1 MNSEMNIGNIA
12 PHWDVVI
19 IGGGITGAGT
29 LREATNMG
37 LQALLVE
44 QKDFAWGTSSRSSK
58 LVHGGLRY
66 LKEGHFLLTK
76 MAVEERES
84 LLKEAPGLVEPL
96 EFLLPVYE
104 HQRPG
109 KHTLKIGL
117 SLYDLMA
124 REHQHRF
131 LEKAEFY
138 RRMPY
143 ARQEGL
149 KGGFH
154 FYDAQVDDSRL
165 VLRLIN
171 ESVAAGAGALNY
183 TAAIDILRNEAGE
196 VAGVKIEDT
205 ETRESRTVET
215 ALVINA
221 TGCWA
226 ERLHPS
232 PEPGRHLRPLRGS
245 HLVFSSAA
253 LPINVGVCLVHPR
266 DNRTIFVLPWEGAVL
281 VGTTD
286 LDHKTDL
293 SLEPTI
299 TEGEIAYLLEGLN
312 TLFPSLEISLN
323 DCISV
328 FAGLRPVLSEG
339 RLSPS
344 AESREHVVWVD
355 KGLVTVTGGKLT
367 TFRRLAWDAL
377 KAAKPFLESQK
388 FSDKHKPL
396 FAKPPDK
403 MPSGLGLSDIVWRRL
418 YGRYGQGANR
428 LVQAARA
435 QDLEPITG
443 THTLWAELP
452 YVAANERVRHLSDL
466 LLRRVRIGLLTPRG
480 GKDHLKRIR
489 ALCQPILSWDNKRW
503 REETAMYLEHWRQF
517 HALPIQLTASRG
529 IKTLAPFAIIG
540 EWLHAIA
547 SKIVPKRWKSNPN

>member
-1 MNSEMNIGNIA
+1 MNKNMDISTITS
-12 PHWDVVI
+12 HWDLVV
-19 IGGGITGAGT
+19 IGGGITGAGI

-37 LQALLVE
+37 LKSLLVE

-76 MAVEERES
+76 ISVEEREY

-96 EFLLPVYE
+96 ELLLPVYA

-109 KHTLKIGL
+109 RRTLKIGL

-124 REHQHRF
+124 RERHHRF
-131 LEKAEFY
+131 YEKTEFY
-138 RRMPY
+138 RHMPY
-143 ARQEGL
+143 ARQQGL
-149 KGGFH
+149 KGGFL

-183 TAAIDILRNEAGE
+183 TAAIDILRDEAGD
-196 VAGVKIEDT
+196 VTGIQIQDT
-205 ETRESRTVET
+205 ETLESRSLKTRT
-215 ALVINA
+215 VINA

-226 ERLHPS
+226 EKLHPS
-232 PEPGRHLRPLRGS
+232 PDPGRHLRPLRGS
-245 HLVFSSAA
+245 HLIFSART
-253 LPINVGVCLVHPR
+253 LPIQSGVCFVHPR

-293 SLEPTI
+293 SQEPTI
-299 TEGEIAYLLEGLN
+299 TEGEITYLMEGLN
-312 TLFPSLEISLN
+312 TLFPSLEISLK
-323 DCISV
+323 DCISA
-328 FAGLRPVLSEG
+328 FAGLRPILSEG

-355 KGLVTVTGGKLT
+355 RGLVTVTGGKLT

-377 KAAKPFLESQK
+377 KAARPFLPPQK
-388 FSDKHKPL
+388 FSDKHMPL
-396 FAKPPDK
+396 FTRAPDQ
-403 MPSGLGLSDIVWRRL
+403 PHNSFGLSEAVWRRL
-418 YGRYGQGANR
+418 YGRYGQGAEAMI
-428 LVQAARA
+428 QAAAA
-435 QDLEPITG
+435 QDLTPIPG

-452 YVAANERVRHLSDL
+452 YVAANESVRHLGDL
-466 LLRRVRIGLLTPRG
+466 LLRRVRLGLLTPRG
-480 GKDHLKRIR
+480 GKEHLKRIR
-489 ALCQPILSWDNKRW
+489 NLCQQALPWNSKRWKEETATYLEQWNRSHALPVQRTIQKRKKILTPLATVGEWFGTIATKLMPKRW
-503 REETAMYLEHWRQF
+503 R
-517 HALPIQLTASRG
+517 
-529 IKTLAPFAIIG
+529 
-540 EWLHAIA
+540 
-547 SKIVPKRWKSNPN
+547 SNPN